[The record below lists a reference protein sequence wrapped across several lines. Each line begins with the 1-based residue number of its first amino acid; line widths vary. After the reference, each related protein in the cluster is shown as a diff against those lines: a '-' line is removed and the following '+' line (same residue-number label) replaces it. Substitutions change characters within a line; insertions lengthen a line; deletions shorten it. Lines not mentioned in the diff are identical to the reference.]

1 VYTRQISFGL
11 VLGCIGAS
19 VQAKPECYF
28 SLALGESRVYGVKTA
43 AYEGRVFDS
52 DGVTGGYR
60 IDSKSRTTHFGGG
73 CDLNRY
79 LSIEAD
85 YREGFS
91 VAVNSSGKYHVSVDG
106 KSYDINFNSQTY
118 RVSYD
123 GISYTRSF
131 DFRRFAKVRGY
142 TVSGLLRYPLTE
154 KLEPYARLGI
164 MAGVEYVGLSSSV
177 LPEGVVVAREK
188 NGILPFVGL
197 GVRYKLSKDWFVA
210 AEKTGYAD
218 GRKLGEVSLRIG
230 FRF

>member
-1 VYTRQISFGL
+1 MYAKKILLSLLFAGL
-11 VLGCIGAS
+11 APA
-19 VQAKPECYF
+19 VQAEPKCYF
-28 SLALGESRVYGVKTA
+28 LLGLGKSKVVGVKTT

-52 DGVTGGYR
+52 DGMSGGYR
-60 IDSKSRTTHFGGG
+60 IDNSSRTTHFGGG

-79 LSIEAD
+79 LSLEAS
-85 YREGFS
+85 YLEGFG
-91 VAVNSSGKYHVSVDG
+91 VEVNSAGKYHVSVDG

-123 GISYTRSF
+123 GMSHTRSF

-142 TVSGLLRYPLTE
+142 GFSALARYPLTE

-164 MAGVEYVGLSSSV
+164 MAGVEYVGLSSSA

-188 NGILPFVGL
+188 QGVLPFAGIGL
-197 GVRYKLSKDWFVA
+197 RYSPGKSWFLA
-210 AEKTGYAD
+210 LEKRGYAD
-218 GRKLGEVSLRIG
+218 GKKLSEVSLSVG